1 MELKI
6 LIHAHNDG
14 KIIQREKTTCV
25 LEKYPDSLLDFKAQ
39 VCSFVGVGDIAK
51 ELNFQNYDTT
61 FAKLVKHSQTVT
73 ETFTIRTHD
82 QYIAT
87 RNLFA
92 EDNNMILI
100 NIIRKII
107 KWKEGTTQVVTTDQ
121 SNADTSNPTEPK
133 KRKRSDRAEDKLLVN
148 KLRSATD
155 VIRNERQENQ
165 LSEFNQLLNGME
177 KSEAVTE
184 HKIRCGICKE
194 IKQVCAADRNNEGK
208 IKYFKRK
215 HYDKCLANSGSTS
228 LKPKVVGQMQQFMKT
243 FFSKQSQENT
253 DTPPKT

>member
-6 LIHAHNDG
+6 LIHAHNDV

-25 LEKYPDSLLDFKAQ
+25 LEQYPDSLLDFKAQ

-82 QYIAT
+82 H
-87 RNLFA
+87 RHVN
-92 EDNNMILI
+92 
-100 NIIRKII
+100 
-107 KWKEGTTQVVTTDQ
+107 
-121 SNADTSNPTEPK
+121 STEPQK
-133 KRKRSDRAEDKLLVN
+133 PKRSDRAEDKLLVN

-208 IKYFKRK
+208 IKY
-215 HYDKCLANSGSTS
+215 
-228 LKPKVVGQMQQFMKT
+228 
-243 FFSKQSQENT
+243 
-253 DTPPKT
+253 